1 MSLPQLIMRNPDIT
15 RLPPLDTGK
24 LTLRTHRHGD
34 EAAWAK
40 IIEAAFGH
48 HFDFEFLI
56 KAGNYCPEYVFYL
69 WDKDR
74 AVATA
79 SGVEHPDFPGEGWF
93 RMVAVHPDAQG
104 MGLGKRICL
113 AVLHDLARR
122 GYKSALLSTD
132 DIRIPAIKL
141 YLSLG
146 FKPFYT
152 DDTHKQRWDEIYK
165 KIQS

>member
-1 MSLPQLIMRNPDIT
+1 MSLSQRIMRNPDIT
-15 RLPPLDTGK
+15 SLPPLDTCN
-24 LTLRTHRHGD
+24 LTLRTHRPGD
-34 EAAWAK
+34 EAAWEE

-56 KAGNYCPEYVFYL
+56 KAGDYCPEHVFYL
-69 WDKDR
+69 CDKDR
-74 AVATA
+74 PVATA
-79 SGVEHPDFPGEGWF
+79 SGVENPDFPGEGWF

-104 MGLGKRICL
+104 MGLGKKICL
-113 AVLHDLARR
+113 AVLHDLASR

-146 FKPFYT
+146 FEPFCT
-152 DDTHKQRWDEIYK
+152 DDTHKQRWNEIYK
-165 KIQS
+165 KIMP